1 MQVMYLR
8 ELYLTQHDKVFEII
22 SKLEYC
28 CKFIMHETGYIIK
41 DRIQGYKIKYSKEN
55 TVQAGYRMH
64 DVEYR
69 IQYA

>member
-1 MQVMYLR
+1 M
-8 ELYLTQHDKVFEII
+8 VFEII

-28 CKFIMHETGYIIK
+28 CKFIMHETGYIINY
-41 DRIQGYKIKYSKEN
+41 RIQGYKIKYSKEN